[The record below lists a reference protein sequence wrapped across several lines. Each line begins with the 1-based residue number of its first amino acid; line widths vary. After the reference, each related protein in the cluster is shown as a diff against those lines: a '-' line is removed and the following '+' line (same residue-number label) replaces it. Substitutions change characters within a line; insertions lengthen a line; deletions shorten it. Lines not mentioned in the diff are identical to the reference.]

1 MSARKVKRGAGA
13 KGGDGPAAAPHA
25 APSSAPPSTP
35 PAAPHVAPAAAQG
48 RGGLRRVAITGMGTV
63 NALGRNVPDTL
74 TAMREARCGI
84 GELEFQDVDRLS
96 VRIGAQVRD
105 WDPEAYF
112 NRQQISLYDKFT
124 QFTMIAAKE
133 AVAQSGL
140 SFHGELG
147 LCSGVI
153 LGTAGGGL
161 NTWDE
166 NYRIVY
172 EEGKNRVH
180 PFVVP
185 KLMNNA
191 AASHVS
197 MEFGLRGPAFT
208 VATACASSN
217 HAMGLAFQMV
227 RSGAARVMLAG
238 GSEAMLCFGGVK
250 AWEGLRVMSRDACRP
265 FSANRNGM
273 VQGEGAGVF
282 VFEDW
287 DHATARGAEIF
298 AEVVGFAMS
307 ADAQDIVMPSAIGAE
322 RAIAGAMVDA
332 GLNPSDIGYIN
343 AHGTGTAAN
352 DKTECAAVAHAFG
365 HHADRL
371 MLSSTKSM
379 HGHLIGGTGA
389 VELLACVMALRDGII
404 APTIG
409 YEEPDPE
416 CALDVVPNVARE
428 ARVEAVLSNAFAF
441 GGLNAVIALRR
452 V

>member
-1 MSARKVKRGAGA
+1 MTAADRPRVVITGAGTINSL
-13 KGGDGPAAAPHA
+13 GHDVPA
-25 APSSAPPSTP
+25 
-35 PAAPHVAPAAAQG
+35 
-48 RGGLRRVAITGMGTV
+48 
-63 NALGRNVPDTL
+63 TL
-74 TAMREARCGI
+74 AAMREGRCGI
-84 GELEFQDVDRLS
+84 GPLDIRDVDRLS
-96 VRIGAQVRD
+96 VQIGAQVRD
-105 WDPEAYF
+105 YAEQTHF
-112 NRQQISLYDKFT
+112 NRQQIALYDRFS
-124 QFTMIAAKE
+124 QFTLLAARE

-140 SFHGELG
+140 TFEGALSAR
-147 LCSGVI
+147 SGVV
-153 LGTAGGGL
+153 LGTAGGGV

-166 NYRIVY
+166 NYRSVY

-191 AASHVS
+191 AASHLS
-197 MEFGLRGPAFT
+197 IEYNLTGPAFS

-217 HAMGLAFQMV
+217 HAMGLAFQMI
-227 RSGAARVMLAG
+227 RSGMCQVMLTG
-238 GSEAMLCFGGVK
+238 GSEAMLCFGGIK

-273 VQGEGAGVF
+273 VQGEGAAVF
-282 VFEDW
+282 VFEDYA
-287 DHATARGAEIF
+287 HARARGAEIL
-298 AEVVGFAMS
+298 AEVVGFAMTS
-307 ADAQDIVMPSAIGAE
+307 DAADIVMPSAQGAE
-322 RAIAGAMVDA
+322 RAMTGALRDA
-332 GLNPSDIGYIN
+332 GLNPSQVGYIN

-371 MLSSTKSM
+371 MISSTKSM

-389 VELLACVMALRDGII
+389 VELLACIMALRDGVI

-416 CALDVVPNVARE
+416 CALDVVPNVARD
-428 ARVEAVLSNAFAF
+428 AQVDVVLSNAFAF
-441 GGLNAVIALRR
+441 GGLNAVLALRR